1 MFAAVVAH
9 HLMTVGYITVVKGVI
24 NFVDK
29 KVNDKKES
37 K

>member
-9 HLMTVGYITVVKGVI
+9 HLMTVGYIVVVKNVADY
-24 NFVDK
+24 VDK
-29 KVNDKKES
+29 KVNGKKES